1 MESGL
6 EQAEPRKW
14 SVSVSSREIMSGYK
28 EQPRPGRLAGS
39 RLGSCRGPGSA
50 LLRSFESASFLSWLP
65 PRAGSKQVATVLALA
80 LGSTQQTLAS
90 TGSHVH
96 S

>member
-28 EQPRPGRLAGS
+28 AAEAREAGREQAQLLSRP
-39 RLGSCRGPGSA
+39 
-50 LLRSFESASFLSWLP
+50 WLC
-65 PRAGSKQVATVLALA
+65 SSQVF
-80 LGSTQQTLAS
+80 
-90 TGSHVH
+90 
-96 S
+96 